1 VDLNK
6 FFKAKNIAIVGVSK
20 DPNKIGYNIFRNL
33 VEGNFQGNLFLVNP
47 NAYQILNKKVYK
59 SLNDINE
66 EIELAVI
73 AVPNKLVPSIL
84 KNCGK
89 KKIQNVVIISSGFS
103 ESGNEKLENEVKSLL
118 EKFKINCIGVNA
130 LGVYDAYSR
139 LDTLFLPRYRLKR
152 PKQGGIAFVS
162 QSGAIG
168 TAILDLITT
177 QNYGISKFISYGNA
191 TNVDESDIL
200 EYLGEDK
207 ETKVICLYLQGL
219 RDGQKFIKVAKKV
232 GRNKPIVVLKGG
244 ITQETSKIVYSH
256 TASLAG
262 SYEVYSAA
270 FKQCNMIQ
278 ADSLQEMFNIARA
291 LEKTIPNKGERIQ
304 IITNGG
310 GYGILSIDAIIKN
323 NLKVAELDKKNIA
336 SLKKQLHNLVTL
348 NNLIDLSSN
357 ATSNDYKIAI
367 ENCLN
372 DNNVDVILL
381 NILYQNPLIDSSI
394 LDIITEFNN
403 LKKKPILVVSTGGEF
418 TDNLRKSLEEN
429 NVVTFTYPE
438 EAVRSI
444 KALTDYYS
452 KK

>member
-1 VDLNK
+1 
-6 FFKAKNIAIVGVSK
+6 
-20 DPNKIGYNIFRNL
+20 
-33 VEGNFQGNLFLVNP
+33 
-47 NAYQILNKKVYK
+47 
-59 SLNDINE
+59 
-66 EIELAVI
+66 
-73 AVPNKLVPSIL
+73 
-84 KNCGK
+84 
-89 KKIQNVVIISSGFS
+89 
-103 ESGNEKLENEVKSLL
+103 
-118 EKFKINCIGVNA
+118 
-130 LGVYDAYSR
+130 
-139 LDTLFLPRYRLKR
+139 LKR

-232 GRNKPIVVLKGG
+232 GRNKPIIVLKGG

-394 LDIITEFNN
+394 LDIITGFNN